1 MFAPEHQLVEQQ
13 DDLRVVRAFVGAL
26 NGYLGDQS
34 YARQDG
40 YSANVPGQF
49 MTIGPQG
56 VAVEGTPV
64 IAQAPSGGIALSP
77 VVMWLAFGALLYAV
91 FKG

>member
-1 MFAPEHQLVEQQ
+1 MSLPVYEQEQQ
-13 DDLRVVRAFVGAL
+13 QDGLRVVRAFVGAL
-26 NGYLGDQS
+26 NGYMGDQS
-34 YARQDG
+34 YAGQDG
-40 YSANVPGQF
+40 YTVNTPRQF
-49 MTIGPQG
+49 MVIGPQG

-64 IAQAPSGGIALSP
+64 IAQAPSGGVALSP